1 MPREDLP
8 REDLPRE
15 DFDRTAMLTGD
26 FDDHRC

>member
-15 DFDRTAMLTGD
+15 DFDRTAMLIGD
-26 FDDHRC
+26 GHDHRR